1 MSGWVS
7 AGAADAPDGEIR
19 EVAGVAL
26 IRAGGRWFA
35 YEDECTHAECPLSA
49 DGEVDGTTLIC
60 NCHGSEFDL
69 ETGAVLL
76 GPADEPLRAR
86 RVRVENG
93 VLEYENGA

>member
-1 MSGWVS
+1 MTDWVE

-19 EVAGVAL
+19 AVAGIAV
-26 IRAGGRWFA
+26 IRAAGRWFA
-35 YEDECTHAECPLSA
+35 YEDECTHADCPFSI

-76 GPADEPLRAR
+76 GPADEPLRAAA
-86 RVRVENG
+86 VRV
-93 VLEYENGA
+93 VGAEVEVRRP